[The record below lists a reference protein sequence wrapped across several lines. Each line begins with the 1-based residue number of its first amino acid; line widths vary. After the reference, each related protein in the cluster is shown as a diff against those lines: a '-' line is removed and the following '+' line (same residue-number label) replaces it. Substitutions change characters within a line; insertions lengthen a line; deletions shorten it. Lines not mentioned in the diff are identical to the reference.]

1 MSKKAVFVWCI
12 MLGVLDGIYCIVCS
26 YLPHIQNYMWI
37 GFISLPIYFCGGA
50 KLPELPKY
58 FCCAASGVFW
68 GGLALIGLG
77 MDLTANANLNMILV
91 VTVVVCIG
99 CFVHLGLLTENV
111 FKGLFSNGPM
121 MFGGFAAIFSQ
132 GLTEW
137 FWVLITLTMGFRM
150 GYGCY
155 RSTNYQIS

>member
-1 MSKKAVFVWCI
+1 MVFTALFVPICHTYKI
-12 MLGVLDGIYCIVCS
+12 ICGLDSFRSRFIFVVV
-26 YLPHIQNYMWI
+26 QN
-37 GFISLPIYFCGGA
+37 CQ
-50 KLPELPKY
+50 
-58 FCCAASGVFW
+58 
-68 GGLALIGLG
+68 
-77 MDLTANANLNMILV
+77 NLNMILV